1 MRAAEPRYVLQSPEL
16 VENCVGLYVPLLE
29 FNQLSKLGL
38 SFQAVEIGLKACPVT
53 ESGSMR
59 QLMLPQEFFDSAGD
73 FFPMRF
79 ERKMARIQ

>member
-1 MRAAEPRYVLQSPEL
+1 MRCAPSGTTYRSYVQKGTKAPGSAVLFEFSGGRDRIESLP
-16 VENCVGLYVPLLE
+16 GL
-29 FNQLSKLGL
+29 
-38 SFQAVEIGLKACPVT
+38 T

>member
-1 MRAAEPRYVLQSPEL
+1 MEITNNDNGLIFRTIEDGFEFSGRRDR
-16 VENCVGLYVPLLE
+16 VESLPG
-29 FNQLSKLGL
+29 
-38 SFQAVEIGLKACPVT
+38 VT

-59 QLMLPQEFFDSAGD
+59 QLMLHQEFFDSAGD